1 MRTTRIRPRWLPF
14 LVLLT
19 CVPLLV
25 AGRIKLPKNGK
36 LSDETDAAIQ
46 RAANLAQRTATDW
59 QALEGQYN
67 AGTITLPD
75 LKDLRTHWAAEGN
88 PLAAKSR
95 WTMVLLEAD
104 VDLATAL
111 ALPRAMAGNDLEAL
125 DQVIADQFESGGEER
140 PELLLLQTAAAW
152 GQNKEMRAA
161 LSYDKVLE
169 NDSMLAYYD
178 TLVEEWMRA
187 RAQEQA
193 AAASPTYTPADT
205 SRADALK
212 ANLRSR
218 GMWGQLLL
226 EFLEPPPEPVAGR
239 VPIGD
244 LEADVVAEVFGTH
257 KVDLFYCYE
266 RLGGEDDLGA
276 GSMTM
281 DLGVD
286 AFGQVTFCSVHPGAT
301 MRNRDVRDCCCQ
313 VIKTFQFPCPDGD
326 GMASVRHEL
335 AFPMKR

>member
-1 MRTTRIRPRWLPF
+1 
-14 LVLLT
+14 LLA

-36 LSDETDAAIQ
+36 LSDETEAAVQ
-46 RAANLAQRTATDW
+46 RANSLAQRTATEWD
-59 QALEGQYN
+59 ALEQRFH
-67 AGTITLPD
+67 AGTIDLTG
-75 LKDLRTHWAAEGN
+75 LKDLRTHWAAEGD

-95 WTMVLLEAD
+95 WTMVLLESG
-104 VDLATAL
+104 VDLETAL
-111 ALPRAMAGNDLEAL
+111 MLPRAMAGNDLAAL
-125 DQVIADQFESGGEER
+125 DDVIVAHFEAGGTQH
-140 PELLLLQTAAAW
+140 PELLLLQTAASW
-152 GQNKEMRAA
+152 GQGKEARAA
-161 LSYDKVLE
+161 LSYKKVLD

-187 RAQEQA
+187 RALEQHTSA
-193 AAASPTYTPADT
+193 TPSYTPSDT
-205 SRADALK
+205 GRADALK
-212 ANLRSR
+212 QNLKAR
-218 GMWGQLLL
+218 GLWGHLLL

-244 LEADVVAEVFGTH
+244 LESDVVAEIFGTH

-266 RLGGEDDLGA
+266 RRGGEDNLGA

-286 AFGQVTFCSVHPGAT
+286 PYGQVTFCSVHPGAT

-335 AFPMKR
+335 RFPMKR